1 LRTGS
6 AVGAV
11 VAVSAAVAAAIMS
24 PAAARSPDKV
34 YTMANYPV
42 DATAIDAVTAKDKA
56 IADGQKA
63 ALRSLLKRLVPVTHF
78 SRLSGFKSLKAADF
92 VSGLA
97 TRSERNSTT
106 QYIASLDIAFHAD
119 AVRTLLQR
127 ENIPFVDTQAPHVT
141 VIPVYL
147 PSAGGGANA
156 PTLSHAAGKDGWTAA
171 WKGLDLDNAL
181 APVKLEVLRP
191 SVHADVV
198 KSMHT
203 GDGASLRVLTGEYGS
218 ELVLLAIAEPDVP
231 SGRLHVT
238 LTGRDAVGQFRLKR
252 SYRMQPSDFAYT
264 AELAAVVATGTLD
277 GRWKAHK
284 VRWSPDGPYRPAARG
299 EPVQLL
305 VEFRNMEQWVDVRR
319 RITATPGVSDVQ
331 IGGIT
336 PRGADIA
343 LRYPGGGQS
352 LADALEAQGF
362 SIRNAGGTWL
372 VRQGY

>member
-1 LRTGS
+1 
-6 AVGAV
+6 
-11 VAVSAAVAAAIMS
+11 
-24 PAAARSPDKV
+24 
-34 YTMANYPV
+34 
-42 DATAIDAVTAKDKA
+42 
-56 IADGQKA
+56 
-63 ALRSLLKRLVPVTHF
+63 
-78 SRLSGFKSLKAADF
+78 
-92 VSGLA
+92 
-97 TRSERNSTT
+97 
-106 QYIASLDIAFHAD
+106 
-119 AVRTLLQR
+119 
-127 ENIPFVDTQAPHVT
+127 
-141 VIPVYL
+141 
-147 PSAGGGANA
+147 
-156 PTLSHAAGKDGWTAA
+156 
-171 WKGLDLDNAL
+171 
-181 APVKLEVLRP
+181 
-191 SVHADVV
+191 
-198 KSMHT
+198 
-203 GDGASLRVLTGEYGS
+203 
-218 ELVLLAIAEPDVP
+218 
-231 SGRLHVT
+231 
-238 LTGRDAVGQFRLKR
+238 
-252 SYRMQPSDFAYT
+252 MQPSEFAYT